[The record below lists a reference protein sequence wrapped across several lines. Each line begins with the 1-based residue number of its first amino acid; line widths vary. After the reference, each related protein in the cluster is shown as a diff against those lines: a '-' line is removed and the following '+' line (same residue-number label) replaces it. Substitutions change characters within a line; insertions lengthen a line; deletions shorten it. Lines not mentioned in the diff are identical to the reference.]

1 MIKIYHNNSCS
12 KSRCALAVLE
22 ESGQDFEVVNYLET
36 VPTVA
41 ELTGIVEKLGI
52 QAQDLVRKT
61 ETVYKEKYKG
71 KTLSEAEWIL
81 AMVENPILIERPI
94 LVSGDKA
101 VIGRPTEK
109 VNDILA

>member
-1 MIKIYHNNSCS
+1 MTI
-12 KSRCALAVLE
+12 LE
-22 ESGQDFEVVNYLET
+22 ESGQDFEVVNYLEV

-52 QAQDLVRKT
+52 PAQDLVRKT

-71 KTLSEAEWIL
+71 KVLSETEWIL

-101 VIGRPTEK
+101 VIGRPTEN

>member
-1 MIKIYHNNSCS
+1 MIKIYHNNRCS

-22 ESGQDFEVVNYLET
+22 ESGQDFEVVNYLEA

-52 QAQDLVRKT
+52 KVEELVRKT

-71 KTLSEAEWIL
+71 KILSEREWIL

-101 VIGRPTEK
+101 VIGRPMEK
-109 VNDILA
+109 VNDILS

>member
-1 MIKIYHNNSCS
+1 MAI
-12 KSRCALAVLE
+12 LE
-22 ESGQDFEVVNYLET
+22 ESGQDFEVVNYLE
-36 VPTVA
+36 VA
-41 ELTGIVEKLGI
+41 PNVVELTGIVEKLGI
-52 QAQDLVRKT
+52 PAQDLVRKT
-61 ETVYKEKYKG
+61 EPVYKEKYKG
-71 KTLSEAEWIL
+71 KVLSETEWIL